1 MTRPLSQIPLVRALS
16 VMALSIALAFSGATV
31 VHASDLVDVPDAKLA
46 ACLAAELKSEGIET
60 ELTAAN
66 LAQLDG
72 LSCKGV
78 DDLTGVS
85 HLTGLAHLNVY
96 SSTVSDL
103 SELSGLT
110 ALETVWV
117 DSTKTL
123 ALGPLTTLPNL
134 DKLGLTLQAG
144 TDAAPLAQLAQ
155 LTTLVVD
162 LGKGRTD
169 DFPIPASVTDLGL
182 HHASSLAALSPA
194 PSVRT
199 FTVSGSLT
207 SLDGIG
213 ELSELTSLVVWG
225 DNYQIASLSPLKK
238 LSELAS
244 FTLHSR
250 ALSDP
255 SPLAGLR
262 KLTSLDLAKGRISDL
277 SSLAHLSELTTLT
290 LSDNTLTSL
299 APLAGLDKLESL
311 DVSGNQLT
319 DLSPVSGHGSLTT
332 LDAADN
338 QLTTLGASGSLRS
351 LTEAYLS
358 HNKLTS
364 IAAMAGAP
372 LTNVTLNFNQL
383 RDLSPLSDAAST
395 VQVSAMDNQ
404 ISDLSPL
411 PDGATYR
418 ITDQDLGRLG
428 EATIS
433 VPIALGVVGV
443 DGTPMCPKGTS
454 SPASCRAG
462 SITYPTPG
470 VYSGSFAESSAGSS
484 YSATF
489 SQHAGPDRTFT
500 KVPKVAKMSDMP
512 AEVGASL
519 RSDLKGAWSPTP
531 TEIDRQ
537 WYVNG
542 KPGVGADF
550 HGFYYDPKP
559 SDLGKRVKVCVT
571 AHLNGYADSRICSK
585 QSSPVRRGD
594 LNVFKAPKITGTAAV
609 GKILTLKPGTWTEGT
624 KLRFQWL
631 RNGHAIK
638 GATGLTY
645 RLKAR
650 DARAKIQVKVTGTH
664 VGYHSYFVYT
674 KAARPK
680 R

>member
-1 MTRPLSQIPLVRALS
+1 MSP
-16 VMALSIALAFSGATV
+16 
-31 VHASDLVDVPDAKLA
+31 
-46 ACLAAELKSEGIET
+46 
-60 ELTAAN
+60 
-66 LAQLDG
+66 
-72 LSCKGV
+72 
-78 DDLTGVS
+78 DLTGVS
-85 HLTGLAHLNVY
+85 HLTGLAHL
-96 SSTVSDL
+96 SLAKSTASDL

-134 DKLGLTLQAG
+134 DKLGLTLQVG
-144 TDAAPLAQLAQ
+144 TDAAPLAELSK
-155 LTTLVVD
+155 LTTLD
-162 LGKGRTD
+162 ISLGAGRTAP
-169 DFPIPASVTDLGL
+169 FLIPVSVTHLYLGR
-182 HHASSLAALSPA
+182 ARSLVTLSPA
-194 PSVRT
+194 PNVRT
-199 FTVSGSLT
+199 LLVDGSLT
-207 SLDGIG
+207 SLDGIDA
-213 ELSELTSLVVWG
+213 LSGLTSLTMVWG
-225 DNYQIASLSPLKK
+225 GESRIEDLSPLAALAGLTT
-238 LSELAS
+238 LS
-244 FTLHSR
+244 LHSR
-250 ALSDP
+250 ALSDL
-255 SPLAGLR
+255 SPLTGLT
-262 KLTSLDLAKGRISDL
+262 KLTALDLARSKISDL
-277 SSLAHLSELTTLT
+277 SSLAHLNGLTTLT
-290 LSDNTLTSL
+290 LSDNNLTSL

-319 DLSPVSGHGSLTT
+319 ALSPVSGHGSLTT
-332 LDAADN
+332 LNAAAN

-351 LTEAYLS
+351 LTSVNLS
-358 HNKLTS
+358 SNKLSS
-364 IAAMAGAP
+364 IAALAGAP
-372 LTNVTLNFNQL
+372 LKWAN
-383 RDLSPLSDAAST
+383 LSDNNLGELTALSGAAPD
-395 VQVSAMDNQ
+395 VKVSASGNH
-404 ISDLSPL
+404 IRDLSPL
-411 PDGATYR
+411 PDGSSYQITYQ
-418 ITDQDLGRLG
+418 TLGRLG
-428 EATIS
+428 EAKVS
-433 VPIALGVVGV
+433 VPTALGVFGI
-443 DGTPMCPKGTS
+443 DGTPLCPRSTS
-454 SPASCRAG
+454 EPSSCTAG
-462 SITYPTPG
+462 SITYPVSG
-470 VYSGSFAESSAGSS
+470 VYGGSFETSHSGSQ

-537 WYVNG
+537 WYIDG
-542 KPGVGADF
+542 KPGSGLEF

-609 GKILTLKPGTWTEGT
+609 GKTLTLRPGTWTEGT
-624 KLRFQWL
+624 KLRYQWL

-645 RLKAR
+645 RLKAK

-674 KAARPK
+674 KAVRPK